1 MNVRHVLTFSG
12 ATGMLLMLTGGSLAA
27 QGIPKGA
34 RISRGPQAAAARI
47 MVATP
52 YVFTS
57 ADSAKAVAVGQ
68 SMRDR
73 LARQASRGDYA
84 VIADSTMNR
93 ALQSFGYASD
103 AILNQESARK
113 LAQALAGRVLVTSQM
128 VKSPSGSWS
137 MVSRLA
143 GVNDDAG
150 VTVRVSQSG
159 GSALTAMGAA
169 AVDSLKQGLEVL
181 ADARQCMDQRVQKPD
196 DARKKA
202 EDVLKRMPDNGLAHY
217 CLAQLASDTATK
229 VKELSAA
236 VAGDSL
242 SLRAMNELAAL
253 YEAKGDTAQTVTM
266 LQQMLRAAPTDQE
279 LRQRAFRLF
288 LVYGRTEAA
297 VDVADEGL
305 RLDPT
310 NWDLWDLK
318 SNACLFSS
326 NFRCAVQS
334 LEQAYATDSSR
345 ADTLFFAKIQVA
357 AEQQLADTT
366 APDAATA
373 ADTATYVKWAQIG
386 ARRFP
391 DNITLLKNVNK
402 AYSFLGQVDSS
413 LAVTRKILAVD
424 STDVTPAL
432 AATQAL
438 VKANRYPD
446 AADFINFVQ
455 QHGDETAKA
464 QAAGVLLQSG
474 ALPLLQSTPP
484 KPDTAGMMLR
494 KALELAPNAS
504 FGATMN
510 FLLGI
515 ADLQATGAMDQAT
528 EAAKSCPGAQ
538 KMDSLLAEA
547 GPALEKGKAFRPDE
561 ATKYLGNV
569 QQYRQRTASM
579 VKAYCK

>member
-1 MNVRHVLTFSG
+1 MNVRQVLTFSG

-34 RISRGPQAAAARI
+34 RISRGAQAAATRI

-57 ADSAKAVAVGQ
+57 ADSGKAVAVGQ

-93 ALQSFGYASD
+93 ALVSFGYPPD

-113 LAQALAGRVLVTSQM
+113 LAQSLAGRVLVSSQM

-150 VTVRVSQSG
+150 VTVRVSQTP
-159 GSALTAMGAA
+159 GSPLTAMGAA

-181 ADARQCMDQRVQKPD
+181 AHARECMDQRVAKPD
-196 DARKKA
+196 QARKNA
-202 EDVLKRMPDNGLAHY
+202 GDVLKKMPDNGLAHY
-217 CLAQLASDTATK
+217 CLAQLATDTATK
-229 VKELSAA
+229 IKELSAA
-236 VAGDSL
+236 VGGDSL
-242 SLRAMNELAAL
+242 SLRAMNDLAAL
-253 YEAKGDTAQTVTM
+253 YEAKGDTAQTVVM

-279 LRQRAFRLF
+279 LRQRAFRYF
-288 LVYGRTEAA
+288 LVSGRAQAA
-297 VDVADEGL
+297 IEVADEGL
-305 RLDPT
+305 KLDPT

-334 LEQAYATDSSR
+334 LEQAYATDSTR

-366 APDAATA
+366 APDVATA

-386 ARRFP
+386 VRRYP
-391 DNITLLKNVNK
+391 ENITLLKNVNK
-402 AYSFLGQVDSS
+402 AYSFSGQVDSS
-413 LAVTRKILAVD
+413 LAVTRKLLSVD
-424 STDVTPAL
+424 TTDVTPAL
-432 AATQAL
+432 AAAQAL
-438 VKANRYPD
+438 LKANRYPD
-446 AADFINFVQ
+446 AAEFFTFVQ
-455 QHGDETAKA
+455 QHGDENSKA
-464 QAAGVLLQSG
+464 QAAGLLIN
-474 ALPLLQSTPP
+474 AAVPLLQATPA
-484 KPDTAGMMLR
+484 KYDTSAMMLR
-494 KALELAPNAS
+494 QGVALAPNAS
-504 FGATMN
+504 FSPTMYY
-510 FLLGI
+510 LLGLS
-515 ADLQATGAMDQAT
+515 DLQLAGGMDKAT
-528 EAAKSCPGAQ
+528 ESAKSCEGAQ
-538 KMDSLLAEA
+538 KMDSLLVEA
-547 GPALEKGKAFRPDE
+547 APALEKGKAFRAEE
-561 ATKYLGNV
+561 ATKLLGNV
-569 QQYRQRTASM
+569 TQYRERTQGM
-579 VKAYCK
+579 IKAYCK

>member
-1 MNVRHVLTFSG
+1 MNVRHVLTYSSV
-12 ATGMLLMLTGGSLAA
+12 AGMLLIFSGGSLAA
-27 QGIPKGA
+27 QGIPRGA
-34 RISRGPQAAAARI
+34 RISRTPQAAAARI

-57 ADSAKAVAVGQ
+57 ADSARAVAVGQ

-73 LARQASRGDYA
+73 LGRQASRSGYS
-84 VIADSTMNR
+84 VIPDTMMNR
-93 ALQSFGYASD
+93 ALVSFGYAPD

-113 LAQALAGRVLVTSQM
+113 LAQSLAGRVLITSQM

-150 VTVRVSQSG
+150 VTVRVTQAG

-169 AVDSLKQGLEVL
+169 AIDSLRQGLAVL
-181 ADARQCMDQRVQKPD
+181 SDARECMDQRVSKPEQ
-196 DARKKA
+196 ARKKA
-202 EDVLKRMPDNGLAHY
+202 EEVLKDMPDNGLAHY
-217 CLAQLASDTATK
+217 CLAQLAKDPATK

-242 SLRAMNELAAL
+242 SLRAMTELAAL
-253 YEAKGDTAQTVTM
+253 YEANGDTAQTVTM

-279 LRQRAFRLF
+279 LRQRAFRYF
-288 LVYGRTEAA
+288 LVSGRAQAA
-297 VDVADEGL
+297 IEVADEGL
-305 RLDPT
+305 KLDPT

-326 NFRCAVQS
+326 DFRCAVQS

-366 APDAATA
+366 APDVATA

-391 DNITLLKNVNK
+391 QNVTLLKNLNK
-402 AYSFLGQVDSS
+402 AYSFSGQVDSS
-413 LAVTRKILAVD
+413 LAVTRKLLAAD
-424 STDVTPAL
+424 TTDVTPAL
-432 AATQAL
+432 AAAQAL
-438 VKANRYPD
+438 IKANRYPD
-446 AADFINFVQ
+446 AVEFFTFVQ
-455 QHGDETAKA
+455 QHGDDNSKA
-464 QAAGVLLQSG
+464 QAAGILVN
-474 ALPLLQSTPP
+474 AAVPLLQMTPP
-484 KPDTAGMMLR
+484 KFDTAAVMLR
-494 KALELAPNAS
+494 QGVALAPNAT
-504 FGATMN
+504 FTPTMN
-510 FLLGI
+510 YLLGF
-515 ADLQATGAMDQAT
+515 ADLQIVGGMDKAT
-528 EAAKSCPGAQ
+528 ESAKSCDGAR
-538 KMDSLLAEA
+538 KMDSLLKESEQ
-547 GPALEKGKAFRPDE
+547 ALIKGQSYQPENAKKLLDGVHQ
-561 ATKYLGNV
+561 YLE
-569 QQYRQRTASM
+569 RSASM

>member
-1 MNVRHVLTFSG
+1 
-12 ATGMLLMLTGGSLAA
+12 MLLILTGGSLVA
-27 QGIPKGA
+27 QGIPRGA

-57 ADSAKAVAVGQ
+57 TDSALAVAVGE

-84 VIADSTMNR
+84 VIADSNMNR
-93 ALQSFGYASD
+93 ALLSFGYAPD
-103 AILNQESARK
+103 AILNQESARR
-113 LAQALAGRVLVTSQM
+113 LAQTLAGRVLVTSQM

-150 VTVRVSQSG
+150 VTVRVRQPA
-159 GSALTAMGAA
+159 GSPVTAMGAA

-181 ADARQCMDQRVQKPD
+181 ADARECMDQRVAKPD
-196 DARKKA
+196 QARKKA
-202 EDVLKRMPDNGLAHY
+202 EDVLKKMPDNGLAHY
-217 CLAQLASDTATK
+217 CLAQLAQDTATK
-229 VKELSAA
+229 IKELSAT

-242 SLRAMNELAAL
+242 SLRAMNDLAAL
-253 YEAKGDTAQTVTM
+253 YEAKGDTAQTVVM

-279 LRQRAFRLF
+279 LRQRAFRYF
-288 LVYGRTEAA
+288 LVSGRAEAA
-297 VDVADEGL
+297 IEVADEGL
-305 RLDPT
+305 KLDPT

-334 LEQAYATDSSR
+334 LEQAYANDSTR

-373 ADTATYVKWAQIG
+373 ADTATFVKWAQIG
-386 ARRFP
+386 VRRFP

-402 AYSFLGQVDSS
+402 AYSFTGQVDSS
-413 LAVTRKILAVD
+413 LAITRKLLAAD
-424 STDVTPAL
+424 TTDVTPAL
-432 AATQAL
+432 AAAQAL
-438 VKANRYPD
+438 MKANRYPD
-446 AADFINFVQ
+446 AAEFFTFVQ
-455 QHGDETAKA
+455 QHGDDNSKA
-464 QAAGVLLQSG
+464 QAAGILVN
-474 ALPLLQSTPP
+474 AAVPLLQMTPP
-484 KPDTAGMMLR
+484 KFDTAAVMLR
-494 KALELAPNAS
+494 QGVALAPNAT
-504 FGATMN
+504 FTPTMN
-510 FLLGI
+510 YLLGF
-515 ADLQATGAMDQAT
+515 ADLQIVGGMDKAT
-528 EAAKSCPGAQ
+528 ESGKSCEGARQ
-538 KMDSLLAEA
+538 MDSLLVEAET
-547 GPALEKGKAFRPDE
+547 ALTSGQSYRPDD
-561 ATKYLGNV
+561 AKKLLDGVN
-569 QQYRQRTASM
+569 QYQERTASM

>member
-1 MNVRHVLTFSG
+1 MNVRHVLTYSSV
-12 ATGMLLMLTGGSLAA
+12 AGMLLIFSGGSLAA
-27 QGIPKGA
+27 QGIPRGA
-34 RISRGPQAAAARI
+34 RISRTPQAAAARI

-57 ADSAKAVAVGQ
+57 ADSARAVAVGQ

-73 LARQASRGDYA
+73 LGRQASRSDYS
-84 VIADSTMNR
+84 VIPDTMMNR
-93 ALQSFGYASD
+93 ALVSFGYPPD

-113 LAQALAGRVLVTSQM
+113 LAQSLAGRVLITSQM

-150 VTVRVSQSG
+150 VTVRVTQAG

-169 AVDSLKQGLEVL
+169 AIDSLKQGLAVL
-181 ADARQCMDQRVQKPD
+181 SDARECMDQRVSKPEQ
-196 DARKKA
+196 ARKKA
-202 EDVLKRMPDNGLAHY
+202 EEVLKDMPDNGLAHY
-217 CLAQLASDTATK
+217 CLAQLAKDPATK

-242 SLRAMNELAAL
+242 SLRAMTELAAL
-253 YEAKGDTAQTVTM
+253 YEANGDTAQTVTM

-279 LRQRAFRLF
+279 LRQRAFRYF
-288 LVYGRTEAA
+288 LVSGRAQAA
-297 VDVADEGL
+297 IEVADEGL
-305 RLDPT
+305 KLDPT

-326 NFRCAVQS
+326 DFRCAVQS

-366 APDAATA
+366 APDVATA

-391 DNITLLKNVNK
+391 QNVTLLKNLNK
-402 AYSFLGQVDSS
+402 AYSFSGQVDSS
-413 LAVTRKILAVD
+413 LAVTRKLLAAD
-424 STDVTPAL
+424 TTDVTPAL
-432 AATQAL
+432 AAAQAL
-438 VKANRYPD
+438 IKANRYPD
-446 AADFINFVQ
+446 AVEFFTFVQ
-455 QHGDETAKA
+455 QHGDDNSKA
-464 QAAGVLLQSG
+464 QAAGILVN
-474 ALPLLQSTPP
+474 AAVPLLQMTPP
-484 KPDTAGMMLR
+484 KFDTAAVMLR
-494 KALELAPNAS
+494 QGVALAPNAT
-504 FGATMN
+504 FTPTMN
-510 FLLGI
+510 YLLGF
-515 ADLQATGAMDQAT
+515 ADLQIVGGMDKAT
-528 EAAKSCPGAQ
+528 ESAKSCDGAR
-538 KMDSLLAEA
+538 KMDSLLKESEQ
-547 GPALEKGKAFRPDE
+547 ALIKGQSYQPENAKKLLDGVHQ
-561 ATKYLGNV
+561 YLE
-569 QQYRQRTASM
+569 RSASM

>member
-1 MNVRHVLTFSG
+1 MNVRQVLTFSG

-34 RISRGPQAAAARI
+34 RISRGAQAAATRI

-57 ADSAKAVAVGQ
+57 ADSGKAVAVGQ

-93 ALQSFGYASD
+93 ALVSFGYAPD

-113 LAQALAGRVLVTSQM
+113 LAQSLAGRVLVSSQM

-150 VTVRVSQSG
+150 VTVRVSQTP
-159 GSALTAMGAA
+159 GSPLTAMGAA

-181 ADARQCMDQRVQKPD
+181 ADARECMDQRVAKPD
-196 DARKKA
+196 QARKNA
-202 EDVLKRMPDNGLAHY
+202 EDVLKKMPDNGLAHY
-217 CLAQLASDTATK
+217 CLAQLATDTATK
-229 VKELSAA
+229 IKELSAA
-236 VAGDSL
+236 VGGDSL
-242 SLRAMNELAAL
+242 SLRAMNDLAAL
-253 YEAKGDTAQTVTM
+253 YEAKGDTAQTVVM

-279 LRQRAFRLF
+279 LRQRAFRYF
-288 LVYGRTEAA
+288 LVSGRAQAA
-297 VDVADEGL
+297 IEVADEGL
-305 RLDPT
+305 KLDPT

-334 LEQAYATDSSR
+334 LEQAYATDSTR

-366 APDAATA
+366 APDVATA

-386 ARRFP
+386 VRRYP
-391 DNITLLKNVNK
+391 ENITLLKNVNK
-402 AYSFLGQVDSS
+402 AYSFSGQVDSS
-413 LAVTRKILAVD
+413 LAVTRKLLSVD
-424 STDVTPAL
+424 TTDVTPAL
-432 AATQAL
+432 AAAQAL
-438 VKANRYPD
+438 LKANRYPD
-446 AADFINFVQ
+446 AAEFFTFVQ
-455 QHGDETAKA
+455 QHGDENSKA
-464 QAAGVLLQSG
+464 QAAGLLIN
-474 ALPLLQSTPP
+474 AAVPLLQATPA
-484 KPDTAGMMLR
+484 KYDTSAMMLR
-494 KALELAPNAS
+494 QGVALAPNAS
-504 FGATMN
+504 FSPTMYY
-510 FLLGI
+510 LLGLS
-515 ADLQATGAMDQAT
+515 DLQLAGGMDKAT
-528 EAAKSCPGAQ
+528 ESAKSCEGAQ
-538 KMDSLLAEA
+538 KMDSLLVEA
-547 GPALEKGKAFRPDE
+547 APALEKGKAFRAEE
-561 ATKYLGNV
+561 ATKLLGNV
-569 QQYRQRTASM
+569 TQYRERTQGM
-579 VKAYCK
+579 IKAYCK

>member
-1 MNVRHVLTFSG
+1 MNVRQVLTFSG

-34 RISRGPQAAAARI
+34 RISRGAQAAATRI

-57 ADSAKAVAVGQ
+57 ADSGKAVAVGQ

-93 ALQSFGYASD
+93 ALVSFGYPPD

-113 LAQALAGRVLVTSQM
+113 LAQSLAGRVLVSSQM

-150 VTVRVSQSG
+150 VTVRVSQTP
-159 GSALTAMGAA
+159 GSPLTAMGAA

-181 ADARQCMDQRVQKPD
+181 ADARECMDQRVAKPD
-196 DARKKA
+196 QARKNA
-202 EDVLKRMPDNGLAHY
+202 EDVLKKMPDNGLAHY
-217 CLAQLASDTATK
+217 CLAQLATDTATK
-229 VKELSAA
+229 IKELSAA
-236 VAGDSL
+236 VGGDSL
-242 SLRAMNELAAL
+242 SLRAMNDLAAL
-253 YEAKGDTAQTVTM
+253 YEAKGDTAQTVVM

-279 LRQRAFRLF
+279 LRQRAFRYF
-288 LVYGRTEAA
+288 LVSGRAQAA
-297 VDVADEGL
+297 IEVADEGL
-305 RLDPT
+305 KLDPT

-334 LEQAYATDSSR
+334 LEQAYATDSTR

-366 APDAATA
+366 APDVATA

-386 ARRFP
+386 VRRYP
-391 DNITLLKNVNK
+391 ENITLLKNVNK
-402 AYSFLGQVDSS
+402 AYSFSGQVDSS
-413 LAVTRKILAVD
+413 LAVTRKLLSVD
-424 STDVTPAL
+424 TTDVTPAL
-432 AATQAL
+432 AAAQAL
-438 VKANRYPD
+438 LKANRYPD
-446 AADFINFVQ
+446 AAEFFTFVQ
-455 QHGDETAKA
+455 QHGDENSKA
-464 QAAGVLLQSG
+464 QAAGLLIN
-474 ALPLLQSTPP
+474 AAVPLLQATPA
-484 KPDTAGMMLR
+484 KYDTSAMMLR
-494 KALELAPNAS
+494 QGVALAPNAS
-504 FGATMN
+504 FSPTMYY
-510 FLLGI
+510 LLGLS
-515 ADLQATGAMDQAT
+515 DLQLAGGMDKAT
-528 EAAKSCPGAQ
+528 ESAKSCEGAQ
-538 KMDSLLAEA
+538 KMDSLLVEA
-547 GPALEKGKAFRPDE
+547 APALEKGKAFRAEE
-561 ATKYLGNV
+561 ATKLLGNV
-569 QQYRQRTASM
+569 TQYRERTQGM
-579 VKAYCK
+579 IKAYCK

>member
-1 MNVRHVLTFSG
+1 MNVRRVLTFSG
-12 ATGMLLMLTGGSLAA
+12 ATGMLLILTGGSLVA
-27 QGIPKGA
+27 QGIPRGA

-57 ADSAKAVAVGQ
+57 TDSALAVAVGE

-93 ALQSFGYASD
+93 ALLSFGYAPD
-103 AILNQESARK
+103 AILNQESARR
-113 LAQALAGRVLVTSQM
+113 LAQTLAGRVLVTSQM

-150 VTVRVSQSG
+150 VTVRVRQPA
-159 GSALTAMGAA
+159 GSPVTAMGAA

-181 ADARQCMDQRVQKPD
+181 ADARECMDQRVAKPD
-196 DARKKA
+196 QARKKA
-202 EDVLKRMPDNGLAHY
+202 EDVLKKMPDNGLAHY
-217 CLAQLASDTATK
+217 CLAQLAQDTATK
-229 VKELSAA
+229 IKELSAT

-242 SLRAMNELAAL
+242 SLRAMNDLAAL
-253 YEAKGDTAQTVTM
+253 YEAKGDTAQTVVM

-279 LRQRAFRLF
+279 LRQRAFRYF
-288 LVYGRTEAA
+288 LVSGRAEAA
-297 VDVADEGL
+297 IEVADEGL
-305 RLDPT
+305 KLDPT

-334 LEQAYATDSSR
+334 LEQAYANDSTR

-373 ADTATYVKWAQIG
+373 ADTATFVKWAQIG
-386 ARRFP
+386 VRRFP

-402 AYSFLGQVDSS
+402 AYSFTGQVDSS
-413 LAVTRKILAVD
+413 LAITRKLLAAD
-424 STDVTPAL
+424 TTDVTPAL
-432 AATQAL
+432 AAAQAL
-438 VKANRYPD
+438 MKANRYPD
-446 AADFINFVQ
+446 AAEFFTFVQ
-455 QHGDETAKA
+455 QHGDDNSKA
-464 QAAGVLLQSG
+464 QAAGILVN
-474 ALPLLQSTPP
+474 AAVPLLQMTPP
-484 KPDTAGMMLR
+484 KFDTAAVMLR
-494 KALELAPNAS
+494 QGVALAPNAT
-504 FGATMN
+504 FTPTMN
-510 FLLGI
+510 YLLGF
-515 ADLQATGAMDQAT
+515 ADLQIVGGMDKAT
-528 EAAKSCPGAQ
+528 ESGKSCEGARQ
-538 KMDSLLAEA
+538 MDSLLVEAET
-547 GPALEKGKAFRPDE
+547 ALTSGQSYRPDD
-561 ATKYLGNV
+561 AKKLLDGVN
-569 QQYRQRTASM
+569 QYQERTASM